1 MSEQKNYNLLEE
13 DIKAL
18 DALFSNINLIEQNR
32 NIIYETDVYY
42 NICIP
47 GVGVCLAHM
56 ETVPLFLG
64 DLLRL
69 WEHSVWKQDDN
80 YCYFVTGSP
89 SSNNNICRIWSRK
102 DGFIQNS
109 IKDIGE
115 LAFPAFSL
123 INNGTISN
131 KICVQKS
138 TATTKTNSHLSIFN
152 LINKLKDKKQ

>member
-32 NIIYETDVYY
+32 NIIYETDDYY

-56 ETVPLFLG
+56 EIVPLFLG

-152 LINKLKDKKQ
+152 LINKLKDKKR

>member
-1 MSEQKNYNLLEE
+1 MTEIYNIPNE
-13 DIKAL
+13 DKAAL
-18 DALFSNINLIEQNR
+18 KALFSNIRLIEQNK
-32 NIIYETDVYY
+32 NLIYEIDDYY
-42 NICIP
+42 NIGIP

-64 DLLRL
+64 NLLRL

-80 YCYFVTGSP
+80 YCYFVAGSP

-152 LINKLKDKKQ
+152 LINKLKDKKR

>member
-1 MSEQKNYNLLEE
+1 MTEIYNIPNE
-13 DIKAL
+13 DKAAL
-18 DALFSNINLIEQNR
+18 KALFSNIRLIEQNK
-32 NIIYETDVYY
+32 NLIYEIDDYY
-42 NICIP
+42 NIGIS
-47 GVGVCLAHM
+47 GFGVCLAHM

-64 DLLRL
+64 DLLKL
-69 WEHSVWKQDDN
+69 WEHSVWRQDDN
-80 YCYFVTGSP
+80 YCYFVMGSP
-89 SSNNNICRIWSRK
+89 RSNNNICHICNRK
-102 DGFIQNS
+102 YRFIQKS
-109 IKDIGE
+109 IKNLGE

>member
-1 MSEQKNYNLLEE
+1 MLEQKNYDLPKK

-18 DALFSNINLIEQNR
+18 DTLFSNIGLIEQNK
-32 NIIYETDVYY
+32 NLIYEIDDYY
-42 NICIP
+42 NIGIS
-47 GVGVCLAHM
+47 GFGVCLAYLK
-56 ETVPLFLG
+56 TVPLFLG
-64 DLLRL
+64 DLLKL
-69 WEHSVWKQDDN
+69 WEHSVWKQDYN

-102 DGFIQNS
+102 DGFIQKS
-109 IKDIGE
+109 IKNLGE
-115 LAFPAFSL
+115 FAFPAFSL

-138 TATTKTNSHLSIFN
+138 TAATKTNSHLSIFN

>member
-1 MSEQKNYNLLEE
+1 MLEQKNYDLPKE

-18 DALFSNINLIEQNR
+18 DTLFSNIGLIEQNKSL
-32 NIIYETDVYY
+32 IYETADYY
-42 NICIP
+42 NICIF

-56 ETVPLFLG
+56 EKVPLFLG
-64 DLLRL
+64 DLLQL

-80 YCYFVTGSP
+80 YCYFVIGSP
-89 SSNNNICRIWSRK
+89 SSNNNICHIWRRK
-102 DGFIQNS
+102 DGFIQKS

-123 INNGTISN
+123 INHGTISN

-138 TATTKTNSHLSIFN
+138 TVPVKTISHLSIFN
-152 LINKLKDKKQ
+152 LINVLKDKKQ